1 MRQRAGF
8 LAFFL
13 LVAFGTTS
21 QYVQAANLTVN
32 CDKRETIR
40 SAVKLLAA
48 ANPQGPNTVSVVGGC
63 SENILIQHMDRL
75 LLITKKGA
83 SITDRSNG
91 SLAVVDIED
100 SRSVTVQGFTING
113 GGGGVIV
120 APQVSA
126 T

>member
-21 QYVQAANLTVN
+21 QYVRAANLTVN

-75 LLITKKGA
+75 LLITNKGA
-83 SITDRSNG
+83 SITDRSEGN
-91 SLAVVDIED
+91 SAVVDIED
-100 SRSVTVQGFTING
+100 SHSVTLQGFTING
-113 GGGGVIV
+113 GKRG
-120 APQVSA
+120 SLMC
-126 T
+126 